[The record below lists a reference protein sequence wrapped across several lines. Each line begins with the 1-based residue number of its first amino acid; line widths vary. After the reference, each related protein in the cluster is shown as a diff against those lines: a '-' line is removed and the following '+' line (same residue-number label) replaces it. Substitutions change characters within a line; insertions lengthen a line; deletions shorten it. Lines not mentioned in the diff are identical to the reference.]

1 MLRGTPGILNPL
13 QDAQQATPACYCER
27 CKGEVYS
34 GETVYAWEGKQI
46 CSDCFKAVVTAW
58 LKEAPGAVA
67 AALEIET
74 EEANNG

>member
-1 MLRGTPGILNPL
+1 MLRGTTGLHNPTRDIQ
-13 QDAQQATPACYCER
+13 QDTPACYCKR

-58 LKEAPGAVA
+58 LKEAPREVA